1 MTTLVNNAI
10 WDDLQSNVTSL
21 NELSL
26 VSKDVLSLK
35 NHLDKLFQLKEVG
48 TEEIIALIPS
58 INSVVANWAGVANMA
73 IDTELNGIAS
83 KLDTLILSFLT
94 LLKEEQESWSLTW
107 NLPWNVSSRKDVLNT
122 LLNDLEEADGDVD
135 RCRRD
140 LLCLSSGQSQKV
152 KAMGYT
158 PKSSFLV
165 TKKGS
170 IWKAE
175 KVMDGED
182 HMIKFHRQKSTYLR
196 ELHALTA
203 LQSTQHKHIIH
214 MKEAFPEKET
224 DAEKSSVY
232 LFVTEPYKST
242 LEMTYASMEKRPDVN
257 YNRNVLASVIE
268 GLKVVHKHNLV
279 FVGLHP
285 QSIIFRMESIY
296 DCGTWKLGNF
306 EEALPVGELYD
317 STERSNVDLMSP
329 EIARNVLDGKATH
342 IDPSLDV
349 FLLGRLL
356 YYISTSE
363 PFWPKDLPAED
374 RLAWLAD
381 TTKEIPLEADFVQ
394 GDHTKNAIQRLL
406 LKDPAQRRTLDGF
419 HKSTYMNGGYNT
431 IELEELK
438 SRLAGDSGVDEAY

>member
-1 MTTLVNNAI
+1 
-10 WDDLQSNVTSL
+10 
-21 NELSL
+21 
-26 VSKDVLSLK
+26 
-35 NHLDKLFQLKEVG
+35 
-48 TEEIIALIPS
+48 
-58 INSVVANWAGVANMA
+58 
-73 IDTELNGIAS
+73 
-83 KLDTLILSFLT
+83 
-94 LLKEEQESWSLTW
+94 
-107 NLPWNVSSRKDVLNT
+107 
-122 LLNDLEEADGDVD
+122 
-135 RCRRD
+135 
-140 LLCLSSGQSQKV
+140 
-152 KAMGYT
+152 
-158 PKSSFLV
+158 
-165 TKKGS
+165 
-170 IWKAE
+170 
-175 KVMDGED
+175 
-182 HMIKFHRQKSTYLR
+182 
-196 ELHALTA
+196 
-203 LQSTQHKHIIH
+203 

-268 GLKVVHKHNLV
+268 GLKVVHKHNLGQSSVLFPFLNLIISPLRMHILLPPFPLTHPHKLPIV

-419 HKSTYMNGGYNT
+419 HVSLFPT
-431 IELEELK
+431 
-438 SRLAGDSGVDEAY
+438 SS